1 MNLVP
6 SYRLVKDFDDSYAEK
21 DLMHK
26 IERVHD
32 TIGVLD
38 WTMRSPL
45 AFHKFLRIIDTV
57 PCLFIRCSVDEL

>member
-1 MNLVP
+1 
-6 SYRLVKDFDDSYAEK
+6 
-21 DLMHK
+21 MHK

-38 WTMRSPL
+38 WTMRSPP